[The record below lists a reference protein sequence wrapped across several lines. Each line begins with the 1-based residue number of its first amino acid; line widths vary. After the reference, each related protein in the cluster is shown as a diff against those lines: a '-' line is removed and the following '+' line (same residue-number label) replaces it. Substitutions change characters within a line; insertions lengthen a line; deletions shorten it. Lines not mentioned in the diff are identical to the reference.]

1 MHVTC
6 TALKEKI
13 ITPSKRILHPIDFNR
28 EKNNYYFTIQ
38 KRYNF
43 YFEMEIPIGLKGLN
57 LQSQTEFF
65 FSKCDN
71 QLVVFINPEKF
82 FKL

>member
-13 ITPSKRILHPIDFNR
+13 LTPSERIYN
-28 EKNNYYFTIQ
+28 T

-71 QLVVFINPEKF
+71 QLVVFINPDKF